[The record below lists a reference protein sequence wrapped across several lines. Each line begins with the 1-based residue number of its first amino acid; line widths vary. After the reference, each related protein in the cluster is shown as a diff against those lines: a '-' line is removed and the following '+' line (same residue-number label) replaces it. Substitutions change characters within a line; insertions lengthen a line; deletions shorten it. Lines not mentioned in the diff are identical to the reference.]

1 MDSNKK
7 YIESIDRIAGDQNRR
22 ESKVLS
28 EMLGEAGYEDLSAYE
43 ANVAEQQSR
52 LLFSIQAEIEDTE
65 VALGQTEQL
74 VEKLKK
80 HLSRLRA
87 LQKVLSK

>member
-1 MDSNKK
+1 MDSKK
-7 YIESIDRIAGDQNRR
+7 YIESVDRIAGDQQRR
-22 ESKVLS
+22 ESRLLKEL
-28 EMLGEAGYEDLSAYE
+28 LGEGGYDDLSSYE
-43 ANVAEQQSR
+43 ANLAEQTSR

-74 VEKLKK
+74 AEKLKK
-80 HLSRLRA
+80 HVSRLKA

>member
-1 MDSNKK
+1 MDSKK
-7 YIESIDRIAGDQNRR
+7 YIESIDRIADDQHRR
-22 ESKVLS
+22 ESKLLA
-28 EMLGEAGYEDLSAYE
+28 ELLGEAGYDDLSSYE
-43 ANVAEQQSR
+43 ANLAEQTSR
-52 LLFSIQAEIEDTE
+52 LLFSIQAESEDTE

-80 HLSRLRA
+80 HVSRLKA